1 MTDDTKSFL
10 ELPAQDRRDV
20 FESTTVRLNTPPSN
34 VEKDY
39 HAMQDMNLGKRPDF
53 GWVMNQLR
61 YTEVVIMES
70 ELNRIDARVGN
81 SVDVG
86 QRQK

>member
-20 FESTTVRLNTPPSN
+20 FESTAVRLNTPPSN

-39 HAMQDMNLGKRPDF
+39 HAMQGMILGKRPDF
-53 GWVMNQLR
+53 G
-61 YTEVVIMES
+61 
-70 ELNRIDARVGN
+70 
-81 SVDVG
+81 
-86 QRQK
+86 